1 MEGKIYDLED
11 RTLEFAKRVLRMT
24 RILSKNNVNSHYVSQ
39 IIRSSSSVGANY
51 GEANDAL
58 GKKDFFHRMKIS
70 RKEAKETTFWLKLII
85 ENNPELEMR
94 IKPLLQESVE
104 LTKIFSSKTIKLM
117 IRVLATGERN
127 HPKYIINPLIRKKK
141 KIILKYLIYQ
151 TIPLMNNIK
160 NIRKPHQ
167 KQC

>member
-104 LTKIFSSKTIKLM
+104 LTKIFSS
-117 IRVLATGERN
+117 
-127 HPKYIINPLIRKKK
+127 IISKNTNKNKK
-141 KIILKYLIYQ
+141 
-151 TIPLMNNIK
+151 
-160 NIRKPHQ
+160 
-167 KQC
+167 